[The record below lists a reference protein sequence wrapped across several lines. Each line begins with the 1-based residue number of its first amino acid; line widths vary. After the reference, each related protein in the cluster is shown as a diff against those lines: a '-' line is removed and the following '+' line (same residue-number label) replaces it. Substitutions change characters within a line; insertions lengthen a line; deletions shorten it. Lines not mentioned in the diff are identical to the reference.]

1 MNKEGYHCPTE
12 EAAVGN
18 ETVREKLRKK
28 YHIREGDVI
37 KMKIEVYKGAGSEE
51 RVKRVVK
58 VRVKEIH
65 KHFITVIRP
74 DNMIE
79 SFQWWDFQNRIY

>member
-1 MNKEGYHCPTE
+1 MNKEGYRCPTE
-12 EAAVGN
+12 DTAVGN

-28 YHIREGDVI
+28 YHVREGDVI
-37 KMKIEVYKGAGSEE
+37 KMKIKIYKGAGSEE
-51 RVKRVVK
+51 REEKVTK

-65 KHFITVIRP
+65 KHLITVIRS

-79 SFQWWDFQNRIY
+79 SFQWWDFERRIY

>member
-12 EAAVGN
+12 EAAVGH
-18 ETVREKLRKK
+18 EAMREKLRRK

-37 KMKIEVYKGAGSEE
+37 RMKIEMHTDPASDE
-51 RVKRVVK
+51 RKKKVAK

-79 SFQWWDFQNRIY
+79 SFRWWDFEQRIR

>member
-1 MNKEGYHCPTE
+1 MNKEGYRCPTE
-12 EAAVGN
+12 DAAVGN

-28 YHIREGDVI
+28 YHVREGDVI
-37 KMKIEVYKGAGSEE
+37 KMKIKMYKRAGSEE
-51 RVKRVVK
+51 RVEKVTK

-79 SFQWWDFQNRIY
+79 SFQWWDFQRRIY